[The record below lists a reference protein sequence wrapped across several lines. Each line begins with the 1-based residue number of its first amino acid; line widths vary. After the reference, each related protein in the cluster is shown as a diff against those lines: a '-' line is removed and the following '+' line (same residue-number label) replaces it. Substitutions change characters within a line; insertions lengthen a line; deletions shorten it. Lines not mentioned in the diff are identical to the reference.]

1 MFNTVMIDSR
11 HSLFKGDLLE
21 SLQKTN
27 NAVLKLNDK
36 MCLQSS
42 MRVTSKKGK
51 TDIIFKM
58 FFGVSRI

>member
-51 TDIIFKM
+51 TDIIF
-58 FFGVSRI
+58 